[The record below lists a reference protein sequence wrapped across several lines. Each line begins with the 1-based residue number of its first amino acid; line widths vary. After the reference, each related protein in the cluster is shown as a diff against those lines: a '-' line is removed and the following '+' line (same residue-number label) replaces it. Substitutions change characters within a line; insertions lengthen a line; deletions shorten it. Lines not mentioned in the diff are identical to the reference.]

1 MGAFLLHAAAGTA
14 ATPVG
19 GVRDELLHV
28 AIDKTLAELG
38 AAAA

>member
-1 MGAFLLHAAAGTA
+1 VRLASALKLAA
-14 ATPVG
+14 PVG

-38 AAAA
+38 AAGA